1 MPSYVFVNDSGL
13 IVGGLTSSV
22 AMDVSPWCPEG
33 ASVHLVPSL
42 PQKQDCMYWFKNGV
56 MTEGDP
62 YMPPLSLADIARNT
76 RNTLLK
82 ESDWVMLPDV
92 PQGIKD
98 LWVSY
103 RQALR
108 DITDQPGFPTE
119 IVWPIKP

>member
-1 MPSYVFVNDSGL
+1 
-13 IVGGLTSSV
+13 
-22 AMDVSPWCPEG
+22 
-33 ASVHLVPSL
+33 
-42 PQKQDCMYWFKNGV
+42 
-56 MTEGDP
+56 
-62 YMPPLSLADIARNT
+62 MPPLSLADIARNT

-108 DITDQPGFPTE
+108 DITDQAGFPTE
-119 IVWPIKP
+119 IVWPDKP